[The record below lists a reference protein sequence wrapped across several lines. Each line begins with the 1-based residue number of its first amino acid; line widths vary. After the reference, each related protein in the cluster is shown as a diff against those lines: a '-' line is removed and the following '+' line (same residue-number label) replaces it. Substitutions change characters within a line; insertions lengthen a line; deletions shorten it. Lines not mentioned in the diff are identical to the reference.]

1 MGKLYQKD
9 VKTINEHIQNIYE
22 EKELDECSTFRKFWI
37 VRQEGK
43 PEVARDISHY
53 PLQPPGD
60 SRRGLP
66 RAQPARHAVPPV
78 GE

>member
-22 EKELDECSTFRKFWI
+22 EKELDECSTFRKFRI

-43 PEVARDISHY
+43 REVARDISHY
-53 PLQPPGD
+53 SLQAGD

-66 RAQPARHAVPPV
+66 RTQPARYAVPPV